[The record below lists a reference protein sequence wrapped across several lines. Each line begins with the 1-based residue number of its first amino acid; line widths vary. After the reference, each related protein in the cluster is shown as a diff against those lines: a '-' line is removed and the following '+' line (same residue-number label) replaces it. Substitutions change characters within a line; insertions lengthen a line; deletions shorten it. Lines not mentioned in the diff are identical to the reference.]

1 MRILHVITGLGRGGA
16 ETQLARLLSYQ
27 PAGAAVFSIR
37 EPGSLAEAITAAGVP
52 VYSGGARGPMSPRW
66 LPKLRQA
73 VRQHRPEIVSGWMY
87 HGNLAAILAW
97 HWAQPASLL
106 WNIRHSLHDLRR
118 EKTTTRYII
127 QAGAMLSTMPARIF
141 YNSTV
146 AASQHEAIGYRA
158 KHRQVIPNGFDTDRF
173 RPDPAARE
181 ALRRELGIGP
191 HERLIGV
198 VGRSHPMKNH
208 VGFLSAFA
216 QLRRELRGV
225 CAIIVGSNVDAVD
238 GDLVHL
244 RTQLGLEASVHLM
257 PDTPHPERVY
267 PALDLFVLPS
277 SWGEAFPNV
286 VGEAMA
292 CGVPCLVT
300 DVGDVATVV
309 GDTGFVASSG
319 VPEVL
324 AARMAEALACSRAE
338 LAELGERARHRIE
351 TNYSADR
358 VAQAYYA
365 ACEMV
370 LAER

>member
-16 ETQLARLLSYQ
+16 ETQLARLVSHR

-37 EPGSLAEAITAAGVP
+37 EPGPLAEDIHAVGVP
-52 VYSGGARGPMSPRW
+52 LYSSRARSQFSLGW
-66 LPKLRQA
+66 QTELRRV
-73 VRQHRPEIVSGWMY
+73 VRLHQPDIISGWMY
-87 HGNLAAILAW
+87 HGNLASLVAW
-97 HWAQPASLL
+97 STARSTPLI

-118 EKTTTRYII
+118 EKTTTRYLIR
-127 QAGAMLSTMPARIF
+127 AGAMLSTMPARIF
-141 YNSTV
+141 YNSAV

-173 RPDPAARE
+173 RPNPAARE

-191 HERLIGV
+191 DERLIGV

-277 SWGEAFPNV
+277 WGEAFPNV

-300 DVGDVATVV
+300 DVGDAATVV

-319 VPEVL
+319 APEVL
-324 AARMAEALACSRAE
+324 AARMAEALACSRDE

-351 TNYSADR
+351 MRYSADR
-358 VAQAYYA
+358 IAQAYYA